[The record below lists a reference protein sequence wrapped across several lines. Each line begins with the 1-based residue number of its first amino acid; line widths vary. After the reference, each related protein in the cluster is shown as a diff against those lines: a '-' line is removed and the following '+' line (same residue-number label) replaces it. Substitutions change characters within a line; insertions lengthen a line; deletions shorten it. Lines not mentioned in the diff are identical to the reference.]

1 MASEAAAL
9 QGLGAQAAS
18 AQAPAHVGGQLPL
31 GMVGEDEVARVSK
44 IRGGAELRQHLAE
57 LGFVEG
63 AEVKVISRVN
73 GDCIVSV
80 KGARLAL
87 NRTMSSH
94 VMVTLE
100 GSTSPQPRRVVQRG
114 SREALALMQVAGTTT
129 PARRKGTDGNS

>member
-1 MASEAAAL
+1 MAAYKL
-9 QGLGAQAAS
+9 TGTNLW
-18 AQAPAHVGGQLPL
+18 PADGSKLPPGGNRGGQLPL

-94 VMVTLE
+94 VMVTL
-100 GSTSPQPRRVVQRG
+100 
-114 SREALALMQVAGTTT
+114 
-129 PARRKGTDGNS
+129 